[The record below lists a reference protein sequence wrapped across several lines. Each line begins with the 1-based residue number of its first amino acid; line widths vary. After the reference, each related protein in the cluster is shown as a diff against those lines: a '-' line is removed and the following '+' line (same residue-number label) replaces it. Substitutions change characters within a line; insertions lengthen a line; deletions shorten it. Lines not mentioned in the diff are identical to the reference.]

1 MRRNKYTCDI
11 CGKDITP
18 LRRPISLPGGGKV
31 TSSHES
37 IQQITLAQIDVNAR
51 NYVLSNEQLSKTY
64 DVCDACWDAMV
75 TALRSRKKGDID
87 LCH

>member
-11 CGKDITP
+11 CGNDITP
-18 LRRPISLPGGGKV
+18 LRRPISLPGGVKV

-37 IQQITLAQIDVNAR
+37 IQQITLAQIDVDTR
-51 NYVLSNEQLSKTY
+51 TYILSNEQLSKTY
-64 DVCDACWDAMV
+64 DVCDACWDAAIQ
-75 TALRSRKKGDID
+75 ALRNRKKGDID

>member
-18 LRRPISLPGGGKV
+18 LRRPISLPGGAKV

-37 IQQITLAQIDVNAR
+37 IQQITLAQIDVDTR
-51 NYVLSNEQLSKTY
+51 TYILSNEQLSKTY
-64 DVCDACWDAMV
+64 DVCDACWDEV
-75 TALRSRKKGDID
+75 IKVLRNRKGDID